1 MPPVKRD
8 DAAGGWAG
16 GLGMRIVVTGATGT
30 VGGEAMRLL
39 RADAEAGRIEV
50 SGATRNE
57 DGAAKLRNRGD
68 TPILLDYD
76 RPETLRPALAGADAV
91 FLVTGYT
98 VDMLVQ
104 SKRLLD
110 AAKAE
115 GVRHIVH
122 LGALAADDTP
132 FAHFAWHQ
140 MIEHTI
146 ASMGFSWTHLRPNF
160 FIDTVW
166 NGFRH
171 RPDRIVHF
179 VGNRRVSFVCAHD
192 MAAVAVEALKR
203 PDAHSGKIY
212 PLAVEALTFAEVAAI
227 LSETTGRTVDYL
239 PRPASDLFAIMQKQG
254 AEPVYA
260 ASLAQG
266 IYAIENGTMPLADA
280 VFDTVETVTGRKAI
294 GWREF
299 AGRRKAELA
308 G

>member
-1 MPPVKRD
+1 
-8 DAAGGWAG
+8 
-16 GLGMRIVVTGATGT
+16 MRIVVTGATGT
-30 VGGEAMRLL
+30 VGGEVMGQL
-39 RADAEAGRIEV
+39 RRAAAGFDV
-50 SGATRNE
+50 VGGVRND
-57 DGAAKLRNRGD
+57 DGAAKLAGRGD
-68 TPILLDYD
+68 ASVRLDFD
-76 RPETLRPALAGADAV
+76 RPDTLRPALEGADAV

-115 GVRHIVH
+115 GVRHVVH

-140 MIEHTI
+140 MIERTI
-146 ASMGFSWTHLRPNF
+146 EAMGFSFTHLRPNF
-160 FIDTVW
+160 FMDTVW
-166 NGFRH
+166 NGFCH

-179 VGNRRVSFVCAHD
+179 VGDQRVSFVCAED
-192 MAAVAVEALKR
+192 MAAVAAQALKD
-203 PDAHSGKIY
+203 PQAHSGKIY

-227 LSETTGRTVDYL
+227 LADVTGKPVDYR
-239 PRPASDLFAIMQKQG
+239 PRPAADLFPIMQKQG

-260 ASLAQG
+260 ASLAEG
-266 IYAIENGTMPLADA
+266 VAATERGEMPLSGA
-280 VFDTVETVTGRKAI
+280 VFDTVEAVTGRKGI

-299 AGRRKAELA
+299 AEARKGELP